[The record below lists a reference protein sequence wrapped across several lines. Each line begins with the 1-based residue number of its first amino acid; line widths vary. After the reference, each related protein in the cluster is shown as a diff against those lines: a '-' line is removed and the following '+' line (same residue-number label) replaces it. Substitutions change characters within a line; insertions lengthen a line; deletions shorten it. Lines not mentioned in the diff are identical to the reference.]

1 MKETSDLHHSTSS
14 TYSLQS
20 VPGQKMA
27 ISILLCV
34 VTVVGIVGNILVVVA
49 VVRFRTL
56 WTPTNKFIASL
67 AVSNLISCATVPYH
81 ITTILGEPPKSSNN
95 NNSGCTAIAAI
106 AISVQ
111 VISLLTLALIA
122 VCRVMLVRGKVRTYD
137 KIYTNRN
144 VFIMIAISWALTFV
158 VVTSASLL
166 DIAKLGY
173 NIRYKACLVVS
184 SDSGH
189 SSLAVGLVVGIPIFL
204 IIVISYVL
212 IFMHLR
218 KHHQE
223 LKSKLPGAHRKKK
236 FVDLASDEAGRRTT
250 EEEQEPNSL
259 ETISEVVPQNTSRIT
274 TPVTVNKNICESDR
288 KQSATEQAISSRQ
301 NKVTRNLFVI
311 VCVFVVCVMPFCVAI
326 IIPGVHVVV
335 PWFALLFLS
344 NNALNPILYGF
355 LHPPLRQAFAKLLS
369 YCRNVNSNNNSQNV
383 SNITSLTHNSI

>member
-1 MKETSDLHHSTSS
+1 MDDDHDDPTTS

-49 VVRFRTL
+49 VVRFRIL

-67 AVSNLISCATVPYH
+67 AVSNLISCATLPYH

-166 DIAKLGY
+166 DIAQLGY

-184 SDSGH
+184 SDSGS

-223 LKSKLPGAHRKKK
+223 LKSKLPGPKRNKNDVNLSPIRPECKTGTFGKMA
-236 FVDLASDEAGRRTT
+236 T
-250 EEEQEPNSL
+250 EERQGTDSIQSGSP
-259 ETISEVVPQNTSRIT
+259 IT
-274 TPVTVNKNICESDR
+274 TTIAVGVSENSNGGKR
-288 KQSATEQAISSRQ
+288 AKSATERAISNRQ
-301 NKVTRNLFVI
+301 YKVTRNLFII
-311 VCVFVVCVMPFCVAI
+311 VCVFVVCVMPFTIAI
-326 IIPGVHVVV
+326 ILPNAQAVI

-344 NNALNPILYGF
+344 NNAMNPILYGF
-355 LHPPLRQAFAKLLS
+355 LHPPLKDAFAKLFNF
-369 YCRNVNSNNNSQNV
+369 CRNCDCKEER
-383 SNITSLTHNSI
+383 